1 MEIRMSNKR
10 NRSNKSKISN
20 GSNENNEKEMRI
32 RVTRKSVTRIIAL
45 GRIEIN

>member
-10 NRSNKSKISN
+10 NRSNESKV
-20 GSNENNEKEMRI
+20 SNENNEKEMRI

-45 GRIEIN
+45 GRIDIN